1 MNYPIIKFPS
11 EYILNNF
18 KVLVL
23 NKEKLV
29 NNFNGIDAYLE
40 QAFNEIQA
48 REAISNYLN
57 AENPQANVI
66 AFTQTFKGR
75 LPKLPEL
82 SNKKRTLKKISIFA
96 LLYDLNN

>member
-1 MNYPIIKFPS
+1 MNYQLVKLPVKN
-11 EYILNNF
+11 ILDDF

-23 NKEKLV
+23 NKEKLA

-40 QAFNEIQA
+40 QTFNEIQA

-57 AENPQANVI
+57 AENPQADVI
-66 AFTQTFKGR
+66 AFTATFKSC

-82 SNKKRTLKKISIFA
+82 SNKERTLKKISIFA